1 MLTGIIFKLYGTTS
15 FCHEITNLYLFTIHK
30 TKYQAIN
37 PSRVEFF
44 QNILRQTVAPR
55 SVGV

>member
-1 MLTGIIFKLYGTTS
+1 MLTGIIFKLYGTAS

-37 PSRVEFF
+37 PPSTEFF
-44 QNILRQTVAPR
+44 
-55 SVGV
+55 

>member
-37 PSRVEFF
+37 PPSTEFF
-44 QNILRQTVAPR
+44 QNILR
-55 SVGV
+55 